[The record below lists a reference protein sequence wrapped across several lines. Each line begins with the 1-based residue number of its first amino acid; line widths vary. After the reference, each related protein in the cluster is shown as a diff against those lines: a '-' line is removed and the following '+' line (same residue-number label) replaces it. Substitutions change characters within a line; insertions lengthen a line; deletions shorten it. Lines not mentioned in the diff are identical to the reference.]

1 MLGGNSDAAIRRAAR
16 SAELWESTG
25 VDPEAWR
32 ESAAKLREW
41 AGDRRVEAGARIN
54 LTGSAAEMLDQ
65 VKPWRDAGAEHLML
79 GLGFS
84 DGFVD
89 RMRTF
94 AREVKPRL

>member
-1 MLGGNSDAAIRRAAR
+1 
-16 SAELWESTG
+16 
-25 VDPEAWR
+25 
-32 ESAAKLREW
+32 
-41 AGDRRVEAGARIN
+41 
-54 LTGSAAEMLDQ
+54 MLDQ